1 MKISIVIPVY
11 NSEECLLPLHAEV
24 VKAFRD
30 FDSYE
35 LILVNDKSPD
45 NSWNKIVE
53 LCGMNPHVKGIS
65 LRKNFGQ
72 DNAILAGLRA
82 AKGEFVVIMDDDL
95 QHHPADIFKLYEK
108 CKEGFDVCYAFF
120 SDKQQKQWKNMGS
133 WANGKLS
140 EKLLNKPKEI
150 YLSPFKI
157 IRKEVVEEL
166 LQFKSSY
173 SYIDATLL
181 TLTSNITQVEV
192 LHYERLH
199 GKGNYSFIKS
209 CWVFV
214 NHMTNYSIYPLRLL
228 TISGFSIAMISFL
241 AAAAYLVQ
249 YFFSDKRVEGWISL
263 VLLIIFFG
271 GLILMSI
278 GLIGE
283 YIGRIFLSV
292 NNKAQYSIEKI
303 IQQDGSPV
311 SASESDTINTSIPH
325 TPFP

>member
-11 NSEECLLPLHAEV
+11 NSRDCLLPLHDAV
-24 VKAFRD
+24 QKAFEN
-30 FDSYE
+30 FSSYE
-35 LILVNDKSPD
+35 LILVNDKSTD
-45 NSWNKIVE
+45 DSWNKIVE
-53 LCGMNPHVKGIS
+53 ISALNPHVKGIG

-82 AKGEFVVIMDDDL
+82 SKGEFVVIMDDDL
-95 QHHPADIFKLYEK
+95 QHDPSDIFKLYDK
-108 CKEGFDVCYAFF
+108 CLEGFDVCYARFP
-120 SDKQQKQWKNMGS
+120 DKKQKQWKNMGS

-140 EKLLNKPKEI
+140 EKLLDKPREI

-157 IRKEVVEEL
+157 IKREVVLEILE
-166 LQFKSSY
+166 FKSSY

-192 LHYERLH
+192 THHERIH
-199 GKGNYSFIKS
+199 GKGNYNFLKS
-209 CWVFV
+209 LFVFV

-228 TISGFSIAMISFL
+228 TMAGFSTALISFVV
-241 AAAAYLVQ
+241 AAIYLVQ
-249 YFFSDKRVEGWISL
+249 YVFSDKRVEGWISL
-263 VLLIIFFG
+263 ILLIIFFG

-303 IQQDGSPV
+303 IQQ
-311 SASESDTINTSIPH
+311 ETSSGPAK
-325 TPFP
+325 

>member
-11 NSEECLLPLHAEV
+11 NSRDCLLPLHDAV
-24 VKAFRD
+24 QKAFEN
-30 FDSYE
+30 FSSYE
-35 LILVNDKSPD
+35 LILVNDKSTD
-45 NSWNKIVE
+45 DSWNKIVE
-53 LCGMNPHVKGIS
+53 ISALNPHVKGIG

-82 AKGEFVVIMDDDL
+82 SKGEFVVIMDDDL
-95 QHHPADIFKLYEK
+95 QHDPSDIFKLYNK
-108 CKEGFDVCYAFF
+108 CLEGFDVCYARFP
-120 SDKQQKQWKNMGS
+120 DKKQKQWKNMGS

-140 EKLLNKPKEI
+140 EKLLDKPREI

-157 IRKEVVEEL
+157 IKREVVLEILE
-166 LQFKSSY
+166 FKSSY

-192 LHYERLH
+192 THHERIH
-199 GKGNYSFIKS
+199 GKGNYNFLKS
-209 CWVFV
+209 LFVFV

-228 TISGFSIAMISFL
+228 TMAGFSTALISFVV
-241 AAAAYLVQ
+241 AAIYLVQ
-249 YFFSDKRVEGWISL
+249 YVFSDKRVEGWISL
-263 VLLIIFFG
+263 ILLIIFFG

-303 IQQDGSPV
+303 IQQ
-311 SASESDTINTSIPH
+311 ETSSGPAK
-325 TPFP
+325 